1 MTVFNDNPD
10 IWPTLLLLVLLA
22 IAVFG
27 AMMATNRADR
37 LKDESIDLARR
48 LEAQEEITR
57 QRDQQLLLAETDA
70 ANLRNDLRQANDSI
84 ATVRKENVCLRLQLQ
99 ATFKDL
105 ESIRAFNGDMHRVID
120 MDAQKLKEKDRII
133 SEQKDKIDRLMKI
146 RRK

>member
-70 ANLRNDLRQANDSI
+70 ANLRNDLRQANESI
-84 ATVRKENVCLRLQLQ
+84 ATVRKENVCLRLHLQ

-133 SEQKDKIDRLMKI
+133 TEQKDKIDRLMKI
-146 RRK
+146 SRK